1 MIKLIN
7 VKTYKMTTMPLITLA
22 KIVNQEEQYGKA
34 HFKLALKNQNEKKLQ
49 NNHKKAPY
57 LLF

>member
-1 MIKLIN
+1 
-7 VKTYKMTTMPLITLA
+7 MPLITLA